1 MADNAPTPEP
11 ERLRKAE
18 QSVEMREVIA
28 AMRVERDRQQ
38 AHRAHLEAEGF
49 EALQR
54 LYVVAT
60 QDSGQCRYI
69 ARFLLGL
76 YNGRRFPFDL
86 TDLRAIDRGLFEDC
100 MAVLRMDAQVTRK
113 EVHQYFT
120 EGGKRFEQLAKD
132 WAVEDME
139 TVRDDAT
146 RATRATRPVG
156 TPAPLHEG
164 GFFQATLYTCGDA
177 PGYRDVSVVARIGES
192 GNTKVE
198 LKLSPEDSETLLLHI
213 ARVHGLAWHDAERGP
228 LDLKT
233 GEKRPAW
240 LDRPPA
246 SWAPF

>member
-1 MADNAPTPEP
+1 MADNEP
-11 ERLRKAE
+11 NPRPGPMRKTEPSAE
-18 QSVEMREVIA
+18 MLQAMA
-28 AMRVERDRQQ
+28 AMRAERERQE
-38 AHRAHLEAEGF
+38 AERPRLEAEGF

-86 TDLRAIDRGLFEDC
+86 TDLRAIDGGLFDDC

-120 EGGKRFEQLAKD
+120 DGGKRFEQLAKD

-146 RATRATRPVG
+146 RAAQPVG
-156 TPAPLHEG
+156 TPAPLHDG
-164 GFFQATLYTCGDA
+164 GFFQATLYTYGDA

-213 ARVHGLAWHDAERGP
+213 ARVHGLAWNVADRGP
-228 LDLKT
+228 LDVKT
-233 GEKRPAW
+233 GERRPAW